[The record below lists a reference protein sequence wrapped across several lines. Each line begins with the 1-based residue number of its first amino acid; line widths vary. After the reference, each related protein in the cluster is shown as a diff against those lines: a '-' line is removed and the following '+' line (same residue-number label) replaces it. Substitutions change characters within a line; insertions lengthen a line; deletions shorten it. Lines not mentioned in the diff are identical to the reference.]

1 MKNVRKLVVTALF
14 SAVAYVLMLLEFPL
28 PFLIPSFIQFDF
40 SELPALI
47 CSFAAGPLWGG
58 AVCVIKNLLHLL
70 STSTM
75 GAGELS
81 NMLLGICFVV
91 PAGLIY
97 KKIKNRKGALIGC
110 LSGAVSTSALSIFIN
125 YFVTYPVYMKLFM
138 PKEVIIS
145 AYQALLPSVDGLL
158 EALLIF
164 NTPFNFMKYTV
175 ISIIAFLV
183 YKHLSPIIK
192 GTK

>member
-1 MKNVRKLVVTALF
+1 MKNTRKLVVTALF
-14 SAVAYVLMLLEFPL
+14 SAAAYVLMLLEFPL
-28 PFLIPSFIQFDF
+28 PFIIPAFIQFDF
-40 SELPALI
+40 SELPAII
-47 CSFAAGPLWGG
+47 CSFAVGPLWGG
-58 AVCVIKNLLHLL
+58 AVCVIKNLLHLF
-70 STSTM
+70 STSTV

-81 NMLLGICFVV
+81 NMLLGLCFVI

-97 KKIKNRKGALIGC
+97 KKNKCRKNALIGC
-110 LSGAVSTSALSIFIN
+110 LTGALLTAVLSIFIN

-138 PKEVIIS
+138 PKEAIVG
-145 AYQALLPSVDGLL
+145 AYQALLPSVDSIL

-164 NTPFNFMKYTV
+164 NLPFNFMKYTV

-183 YKHLSPIIK
+183 YKHISPIIK

>member
-14 SAVAYVLMLLEFPL
+14 SALAYVLMLLEFPL
-28 PFLIPSFIQFDF
+28 PFIIPSFIQFDF

-47 CSFAAGPLWGG
+47 CSFAAGPFWGG
-58 AVCVIKNLLHLL
+58 LVCVIKNLLHLFN
-70 STSTM
+70 TSTV

-81 NMLLGICFVV
+81 NMLLGLCFVV
-91 PAGLIY
+91 PAGMIY

-110 LSGAVSTSALSIFIN
+110 LTGAVATSILSIFIN

-138 PKEVIIS
+138 PKEVIVS
-145 AYQALLPSVDGLL
+145 AYQALLPSVDSLL
-158 EALLIF
+158 EAILIF

>member
-1 MKNVRKLVVTALF
+1 MRKTRKLVVTALF

-47 CSFAAGPLWGG
+47 ASFAAGPLWGG
-58 AVCVIKNLLHLL
+58 AVCVIKNILHLL
-70 STSTM
+70 NTSTV

-81 NMLLGICFVV
+81 NMLLGVCFVV

-97 KKIKNRKGALIGC
+97 KKMKNRKGALLGC
-110 LSGAVSTSALSIFIN
+110 LTGAVATSILSIFIN
-125 YFVTYPVYMKLFM
+125 YFITYPIYMKLFM
-138 PKEVIIS
+138 PEQVIIG
-145 AYQALLPSVDGLL
+145 AYQSLLPSVDSIL

-175 ISIIAFLV
+175 ISLIAFLI